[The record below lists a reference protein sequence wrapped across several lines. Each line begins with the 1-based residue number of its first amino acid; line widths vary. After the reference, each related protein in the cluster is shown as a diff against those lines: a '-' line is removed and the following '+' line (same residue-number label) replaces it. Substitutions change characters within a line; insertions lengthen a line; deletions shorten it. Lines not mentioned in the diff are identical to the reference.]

1 MRIFT
6 RLFNLAAVAVIISAG
21 NQPAEA
27 RTTGFD
33 LADYV
38 HKTIRN
44 KPESA
49 RERLADIERINA
61 LINKN
66 TAPAVPLLGGAAV
79 PAEDLKP
86 STTFG
91 PANTFSDLDGPDGEL
106 WFYTMNLENEAIQHE
121 YFTEYI
127 LKSYTVTIYDSKLNL
142 VGTIHDNM
150 EYADDEVRVA
160 GCNLLPSA
168 TRYFFND
175 DDNCEIVIGLAVN
188 TSVPGINRYRSL
200 AYQIGGEKES
210 DGTDKVIAT
219 IPELVC
225 NVLDAST
232 TDNPGNIYMSTMSEY
247 FPVDFPED
255 GDIWQYKLDSKV
267 HLQVYGKADNNGK
280 LNEVLTYDICHLN
293 LPGDQENSPFMLT
306 LSDND
311 KPYIVFSHYKE
322 TLFEPY
328 HSNNEDMVQ
337 RVSNSL
343 VIELFELGPTP
354 VKIQETEIPFT
365 KDSDEDVIGSFYSV
379 GDLRYKDDVN
389 FHDFDNSGKAA
400 FYITKGNKIVGS
412 DEILERSYYIYLHD
426 GTLKSTVF
434 EQSES
439 TLALANLKGSEPQNM
454 FITIRNNEYVFNF
467 VDLISCRTVASIS
480 QYLKVDGSDP
490 DPLLSNMD
498 RVAYGDSYRYAIEMK
513 YPSEEDDLAFMRVAW
528 INADGTPDHI
538 DEVNIGKGVQ
548 YAQCFIESNT
558 LDPTTFHSDSN
569 QEYLMLIKRGN
580 EGGGTSEELLVGQAR
595 SEEYPDGRDLLY
607 LTPGEKG
614 YINTVLP
621 YSMAGL
627 PMLAVIYNTG
637 TSGFTIDYYT
647 LPFDGNQSGIVPT
660 ISGTQENATITFDGT
675 TAIAEGFTIELYS
688 IQGILIASA
697 PDKLDIS
704 IFPAG
709 TYIIKAGNNAKK
721 IIR

>member
-38 HKTIRN
+38 HKTIKN

-175 DDNCEIVIGLAVN
+175 DDKCEIVIGLAVN

-232 TDNPGNIYMSTMSEY
+232 TDNPGNIY
-247 FPVDFPED
+247 
-255 GDIWQYKLDSKV
+255 
-267 HLQVYGKADNNGK
+267 
-280 LNEVLTYDICHLN
+280 
-293 LPGDQENSPFMLT
+293 
-306 LSDND
+306 
-311 KPYIVFSHYKE
+311 
-322 TLFEPY
+322 
-328 HSNNEDMVQ
+328 
-337 RVSNSL
+337 
-343 VIELFELGPTP
+343 
-354 VKIQETEIPFT
+354 
-365 KDSDEDVIGSFYSV
+365 
-379 GDLRYKDDVN
+379 
-389 FHDFDNSGKAA
+389 
-400 FYITKGNKIVGS
+400 
-412 DEILERSYYIYLHD
+412 IYLPCPNIFRWIFQKTATY
-426 GTLKSTVF
+426 GNT
-434 EQSES
+434 
-439 TLALANLKGSEPQNM
+439 NLIQKFTSRYMVRQ
-454 FITIRNNEYVFNF
+454 IT
-467 VDLISCRTVASIS
+467 TASS
-480 QYLKVDGSDP
+480 
-490 DPLLSNMD
+490 
-498 RVAYGDSYRYAIEMK
+498 MK
-513 YPSEEDDLAFMRVAW
+513 YL
-528 INADGTPDHI
+528 
-538 DEVNIGKGVQ
+538 
-548 YAQCFIESNT
+548 
-558 LDPTTFHSDSN
+558 PTTSATLIYPEIRRTLHSC
-569 QEYLMLIKRGN
+569 
-580 EGGGTSEELLVGQAR
+580 
-595 SEEYPDGRDLLY
+595 
-607 LTPGEKG
+607 
-614 YINTVLP
+614 
-621 YSMAGL
+621 
-627 PMLAVIYNTG
+627 
-637 TSGFTIDYYT
+637 
-647 LPFDGNQSGIVPT
+647 
-660 ISGTQENATITFDGT
+660 
-675 TAIAEGFTIELYS
+675 
-688 IQGILIASA
+688 
-697 PDKLDIS
+697 
-704 IFPAG
+704 
-709 TYIIKAGNNAKK
+709 
-721 IIR
+721 